1 MDSSSETA
9 SSSNS
14 GSQPPNTA
22 PSLLDAL
29 PTEIVI
35 RVFESLEDLDSAL
48 SLACCS
54 KFFAAIFNRHGA
66 SIALDILPHDPL
78 VNGTTRSFSFYN
90 QAVDL
95 FVAQQQAALDED
107 AATVQGSDPATP
119 SLKAGGLPAILTI
132 VRNAR
137 IINRTTDALVHHF
150 MPTFENEI
158 RGYNAHA
165 SNMLRGVLYDMWV
178 YLQTGEEIVLLPY
191 RPRHPLNRSEEAI
204 MATKAWRFCICLSH
218 NRWRQ
223 FGYPNPISILPKWA
237 RMMRDFTPELE
248 LQRDL
253 VDRCRSDFV
262 SSAAINWMRMRRR

>member
-1 MDSSSETA
+1 MDSSPEAA

-14 GSQPPNTA
+14 VSQPSNTT

-29 PTEIVI
+29 PTEIII
-35 RVFESLEDLDSAL
+35 RVFESIEDLDSVL

-54 KFFAAIFNRHGA
+54 KFFATVFNRHGA

-95 FVAQQQAALDED
+95 FVAQQQAALGED
-107 AATVQGSDPATP
+107 SATVQDPQTA
-119 SLKAGGLPAILTI
+119 SLKAGGLPAILAI

-150 MPTFENEI
+150 MPTFEKGFIPHEI
-158 RGYNAHA
+158 REYNAHA
-165 SNMLRGVLYDMWV
+165 SNMLRGVLYDIWF
-178 YLQTGEEIVLLPY
+178 YLETGEEIFLPY
-191 RPRHPLNRSEEAI
+191 RHPLNYTKEA
-204 MATKAWRFCICLSH
+204 TEAWRICICLSH

-223 FGYPNPISILPKWA
+223 FGYPNPILILPKWA
-237 RMMRDFTPELE
+237 RTMRDFLPDLE
-248 LQRDL
+248 LQRNL
-253 VDRCRSDFV
+253 VDRCRSYFV
-262 SSAAINWMRMRRR
+262 SSSTRKWVRVRRR